1 MALPLAKRSRS
12 SGHDAT
18 IPVQGRDRRE
28 PSVGTQKKIEG
39 FLMSE
44 DYAHGRRDG
53 LRLALAIL
61 AAEEAKWSA
70 LLGES
75 RSWRTNAT
83 RDVRHKTLQV
93 AQKRV
98 QTALSRLTPK
108 DGASMSDELASALDK
123 AGL

>member
-1 MALPLAKRSRS
+1 
-12 SGHDAT
+12 
-18 IPVQGRDRRE
+18 
-28 PSVGTQKKIEG
+28 
-39 FLMSE
+39 MSE

>member
-1 MALPLAKRSRS
+1 
-12 SGHDAT
+12 
-18 IPVQGRDRRE
+18 
-28 PSVGTQKKIEG
+28 
-39 FLMSE
+39 MSD

-61 AAEEAKWSA
+61 AAEEAKWAA

-75 RSWRTNAT
+75 PSWRTNAI
-83 RDVRHKTLQV
+83 REVRHKALQV

-98 QTALSRLTPK
+98 QTALNRLTPK
-108 DGASMSDELASALDK
+108 PGAAMDSEFAAALDK